1 MFTMSSLPS
10 NDISNTAESRTA
22 LRRRLLAKRRQ
33 ANAIAEQALSNHL
46 VMLLEQLTPRCIGLY
61 WPIQGEFDVR
71 PPILL
76 WCQKKS
82 SDEVTLA
89 LPRAE
94 KKGMP
99 LRFLRWQADT
109 ELMVDAYG
117 IPSPADN
124 IEVFP
129 DLLLL
134 PCVGFAHELDGRYY
148 RLGYG
153 AGCYDKTLAQRR
165 VKCVGLAYEH
175 ARLSNFLPALHDAP
189 LDYMVTEAG
198 IFVGTT

>member
-1 MFTMSSLPS
+1 MPSSPS
-10 NDISNTAESRTA
+10 NDISNTAESRAA
-22 LRRRLLAKRRQ
+22 LRRMLLAKRQ
-33 ANAIAEQALSNHL
+33 PNAIAEEALSNHL
-46 VMLLEQLTPRCIGLY
+46 LSLLEQLIPKCIGLY
-61 WPIQGEFDVR
+61 WPIQGELDVR
-71 PPILL
+71 SSILL
-76 WCQKKS
+76 WCQKRS
-82 SDEVTLA
+82 PDEITLA

-99 LRFLRWQADT
+99 LRFLRWQADAQ
-109 ELMVDAYG
+109 LVVDAYG
-117 IPSPADN
+117 IPSPDGSV
-124 IEVFP
+124 EVFP

-134 PCVGFAHELDGRYY
+134 PCVGFSQERDGRYY

-175 ARLSNFLPALHDAP
+175 ARLPSFVPESHDAP

-198 IFVGTT
+198 VFVSAI

>member
-1 MFTMSSLPS
+1 MSSLPS
-10 NDISNTAESRTA
+10 NDISNTAESRAA
-22 LRRRLLAKRRQ
+22 LRRVLLAKRQ
-33 ANAIAEQALSNHL
+33 LNTVAEQALSNHL
-46 VMLLEQLTPRCIGLY
+46 VTLLEQLAPKCIGLY

-71 PPILL
+71 APTLL
-76 WCQKKS
+76 WCQKKLR
-82 SDEVTLA
+82 DEITLA

-94 KKGMP
+94 KKGEP
-99 LRFLRWQADT
+99 LRFLCWQADT
-109 ELMVDAYG
+109 ELMADVYG
-117 IPSPADN
+117 IPSPKEDSK
-124 IEVFP
+124 EVFP

-134 PCVGFAHELDGRYY
+134 PCVGFSHEPDGRYY

-175 ARLSNFLPALHDAP
+175 ARLPRFLPESHDAP

-198 IFVGTT
+198 VFASAI